1 MKDAS
6 KDLSHDS
13 RAYRG
18 KKPAENE
25 EAKKTTRRQKNGT
38 PDTMNTKKNVTDK
51 TCGDDFCN

>member
-25 EAKKTTRRQKNGT
+25 EAKKTNAT
-38 PDTMNTKKNVTDK
+38 TKEWEQ
-51 TCGDDFCN
+51 

>member
-25 EAKKTTRRQKNGT
+25 EAKKNNATTKERDARCNEHE
-38 PDTMNTKKNVTDK
+38 KNVTDK
-51 TCGDDFCN
+51 TCGDDFRN

>member
-25 EAKKTTRRQKNGT
+25 EAKKNNATTKERDARCNEHE
-38 PDTMNTKKNVTDK
+38 KKM
-51 TCGDDFCN
+51 